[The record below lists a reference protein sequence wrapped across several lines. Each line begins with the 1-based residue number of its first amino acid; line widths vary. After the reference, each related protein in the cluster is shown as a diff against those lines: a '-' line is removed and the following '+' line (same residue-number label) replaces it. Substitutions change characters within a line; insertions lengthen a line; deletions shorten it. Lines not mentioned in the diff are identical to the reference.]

1 MTEFFLGLI
10 PDYGLYV
17 VFCSVLLAGFAI
29 PVPSS
34 MVVLAAGGF
43 AAVGDL
49 NLWHLF
55 GICFL
60 AFVTADQVAFQ
71 IARLAGDPLLNKIR
85 SGPRMGAMINR
96 SESMVNKHG
105 VKAVVLSH
113 TLLSPTVPYVN
124 FLCGAG
130 TMSWRAFS
138 VAASVGA
145 AIWTSMYVAVGF
157 LFSGKLPQLTG
168 LTVDVAIMT
177 AALTVATVLF
187 LWLHGKWKQFE
198 HSSVATTQ
206 VR

>member
-29 PVPSS
+29 PLPSS

-43 AAVGDL
+43 AAVGDI
-49 NLWHLF
+49 NVWHLI
-55 GICFL
+55 GICFT
-60 AFVTADQVAFQ
+60 AFMIADQIAFQ

-96 SESMVNKHG
+96 SETMVNTHG

-138 VAASVGA
+138 VAASIGA
-145 AIWTSMYVAVGF
+145 ALWTSLFVAVGF
-157 LFSGKLPQLTG
+157 LFSGRLPQLTG
-168 LTVDVAIMT
+168 LTVDIAIMT

-198 HSSVATTQ
+198 QSSAATPKG
-206 VR
+206 R